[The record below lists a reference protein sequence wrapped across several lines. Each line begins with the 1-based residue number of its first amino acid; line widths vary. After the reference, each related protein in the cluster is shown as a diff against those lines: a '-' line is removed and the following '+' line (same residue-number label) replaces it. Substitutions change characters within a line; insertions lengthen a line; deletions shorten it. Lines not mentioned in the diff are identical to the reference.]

1 MGLSQG
7 IPPGTNASMLLTIIL
22 IIRIAALAALGFF
35 HYQKTGS
42 LLSYLPK
49 LSSLSSLKS
58 SENGNGVTFRSGD
71 DVNMDIRVTGL
82 GPESAIDRLLGM
94 REHFATDIRK
104 PPIIFGNLM
113 YASKDTTI
121 TAAQPTT
128 TPVTESGTVY
138 NKNYGSPINP
148 AEQGSD
154 TKPTPSS
161 PDETQ
166 LTK

>member
-7 IPPGTNASMLLTIIL
+7 VPPGTNASMLLTIIL

-71 DVNMDIRVTGL
+71 DVNMDIRVTGF

-94 REHFATDIRK
+94 REHFATDFRK

-128 TPVTESGTVY
+128 APV
-138 NKNYGSPINP
+138 N
-148 AEQGSD
+148 
-154 TKPTPSS
+154 
-161 PDETQ
+161 
-166 LTK
+166 